1 MLGQPK
7 KAAALVLIFAA
18 LAFGACGDDEGSGN
32 GSGSGSASGSASGA
46 GHEHEDDKGTTL
58 STFPVAEAET
68 TIDVEMKDFS
78 FSMPDSVKTGKVL
91 FKVKNAGSQ
100 EHEFVIFQGSKEL
113 IELEGIDAGK
123 AGELA
128 VVLPAGRYTAKCL
141 IGSGAARHD
150 NLGMIH
156 NFTVA

>member
-7 KAAALVLIFAA
+7 KAATLALIFAA

-32 GSGSGSASGSASGA
+32 GSGSGSASASGA
-46 GHEHEDDKGTTL
+46 HEHEEPTL

-68 TIDVEMKDFS
+68 TVNVEMKDFG
-78 FSMPDSVKTGKVL
+78 FAMPESVKAGKVL

-100 EHEFVIFQGSKEL
+100 EHEFVIVQGSKEL
-113 IELEGIDAGK
+113 IELEAIGAGK
-123 AGELA
+123 SGELA

-141 IGSGAARHD
+141 VGSGAARHD
-150 NLGMIH
+150 NLGMVL